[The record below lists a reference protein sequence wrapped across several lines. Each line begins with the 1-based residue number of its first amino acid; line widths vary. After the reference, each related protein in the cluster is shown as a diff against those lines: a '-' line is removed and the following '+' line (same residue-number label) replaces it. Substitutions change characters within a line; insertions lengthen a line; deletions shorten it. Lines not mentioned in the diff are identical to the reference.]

1 MKSGKKLDL
10 SLYLVLD
17 ANLCKTPEGM
27 AETARKAVEGGCTVV
42 QLRAPEWKKKKQL
55 RAAFLLK
62 ELLKDTD
69 VLFIV
74 DDHID
79 IALLSGADGVHVGQ
93 EDIDPK
99 YVRQLLGPDAVIGL
113 SVGSIKELN
122 TIGPDVDYIGIGP
135 VFSTKTKVDAGA
147 AVGLGL
153 LEYIS
158 KEAGLPNVA
167 IAASIKAMPQT
178 AFVTEPTES
187 QSFQQFAARKIRKLP
202 QLPSRKPLTTRF
214 RFRFFG
220 RARGFGCGLSIC
232 PFHQPEEREQDHKP
246 STDKHKHHL
255 RAGFS

>member
-99 YVRQLLGPDAVIGL
+99 YVRQLLGSDAVIGL

-122 TIGPDVDYIGIGP
+122 TIGPDVD
-135 VFSTKTKVDAGA
+135 
-147 AVGLGL
+147 
-153 LEYIS
+153 
-158 KEAGLPNVA
+158 
-167 IAASIKAMPQT
+167 
-178 AFVTEPTES
+178 
-187 QSFQQFAARKIRKLP
+187 
-202 QLPSRKPLTTRF
+202 
-214 RFRFFG
+214 
-220 RARGFGCGLSIC
+220 LSLI
-232 PFHQPEEREQDHKP
+232 HI
-246 STDKHKHHL
+246 
-255 RAGFS
+255 

>member
-99 YVRQLLGPDAVIGL
+99 YVRQFLGPDAVIGL

-167 IAASIKAMPQT
+167 IGGINQSNAADCIRHGADGV
-178 AFVTEPTES
+178 AVV
-187 QSFQQFAARKIRKLP
+187 AARKIRKLP

>member
-1 MKSGKKLDL
+1 MKADRKLDL

-27 AETARKAVEGGCTVV
+27 VETTRKAVEGGCTVV

-55 RAAFLLK
+55 EAAFLLK
-62 ELLKDTD
+62 KLLKDTD

-99 YVRQLLGPDAVIGL
+99 YVRQLLGPDAVVGL
-113 SVGSIKELN
+113 SVGSIAELN
-122 TIGPDVDYIGIGP
+122 TIGPEVDYIGIGP

-147 AVGLGL
+147 AVGLDL

-167 IAASIKAMPQT
+167 IGGINQSNAADC
-178 AFVTEPTES
+178 
-187 QSFQQFAARKIRKLP
+187 IR
-202 QLPSRKPLTTRF
+202 
-214 RFRFFG
+214 
-220 RARGFGCGLSIC
+220 
-232 PFHQPEEREQDHKP
+232 H
-246 STDKHKHHL
+246 
-255 RAGFS
+255 

>member
-79 IALLSGADGVHVGQ
+79 IAWRSGCFVSYSSSSNGQSVSLEGDMYAGGVCRVIQKAFQSGPRILL
-93 EDIDPK
+93 
-99 YVRQLLGPDAVIGL
+99 
-113 SVGSIKELN
+113 
-122 TIGPDVDYIGIGP
+122 
-135 VFSTKTKVDAGA
+135 
-147 AVGLGL
+147 
-153 LEYIS
+153 
-158 KEAGLPNVA
+158 
-167 IAASIKAMPQT
+167 
-178 AFVTEPTES
+178 
-187 QSFQQFAARKIRKLP
+187 
-202 QLPSRKPLTTRF
+202 
-214 RFRFFG
+214 
-220 RARGFGCGLSIC
+220 
-232 PFHQPEEREQDHKP
+232 
-246 STDKHKHHL
+246 HL
-255 RAGFS
+255 RLPHHG

>member
-79 IALLSGADGVHVGQ
+79 IAWLRVPTVSTSDRKTSILSTSD
-93 EDIDPK
+93 
-99 YVRQLLGPDAVIGL
+99 
-113 SVGSIKELN
+113 
-122 TIGPDVDYIGIGP
+122 
-135 VFSTKTKVDAGA
+135 
-147 AVGLGL
+147 
-153 LEYIS
+153 
-158 KEAGLPNVA
+158 
-167 IAASIKAMPQT
+167 
-178 AFVTEPTES
+178 
-187 QSFQQFAARKIRKLP
+187 SF
-202 QLPSRKPLTTRF
+202 
-214 RFRFFG
+214 
-220 RARGFGCGLSIC
+220 
-232 PFHQPEEREQDHKP
+232 
-246 STDKHKHHL
+246 
-255 RAGFS
+255 

>member
-1 MKSGKKLDL
+1 MKADRKLDL

-27 AETARKAVEGGCTVV
+27 VETTRKAVEGGCTVV

-55 RAAFLLK
+55 EAAFLLK
-62 ELLKDTD
+62 KLLKDTD

-99 YVRQLLGPDAVIGL
+99 YVRQLLGPDAVVGL
-113 SVGSIKELN
+113 SVGSIAELN
-122 TIGPDVDYIGIGP
+122 TIGP

-147 AVGLGL
+147 AVGLDL

-167 IAASIKAMPQT
+167 IGGINQSNAADCIRHGADGVAVVSAICGAENPRAAAAAIKKAVND
-178 AFVTEPTES
+178 A
-187 QSFQQFAARKIRKLP
+187 
-202 QLPSRKPLTTRF
+202 
-214 RFRFFG
+214 
-220 RARGFGCGLSIC
+220 LSI
-232 PFHQPEEREQDHKP
+232 
-246 STDKHKHHL
+246 
-255 RAGFS
+255 

>member
-1 MKSGKKLDL
+1 MKADRKLDL

-27 AETARKAVEGGCTVV
+27 VETTRKAVEGGCTVV

-55 RAAFLLK
+55 EAAFLLK
-62 ELLKDTD
+62 KLLKDTD

-99 YVRQLLGPDAVIGL
+99 YVRQLLGPDAVVGL
-113 SVGSIKELN
+113 SVGSIAELN
-122 TIGPDVDYIGIGP
+122 TIGP

-147 AVGLGL
+147 AMGLDL

-167 IAASIKAMPQT
+167 IGGINQSNAADCIRHGADGVAVVSAICGAENPRAAAAAIKKAVND
-178 AFVTEPTES
+178 A
-187 QSFQQFAARKIRKLP
+187 
-202 QLPSRKPLTTRF
+202 
-214 RFRFFG
+214 
-220 RARGFGCGLSIC
+220 LSI
-232 PFHQPEEREQDHKP
+232 
-246 STDKHKHHL
+246 
-255 RAGFS
+255 

>member
-147 AVGLGL
+147 AVG
-153 LEYIS
+153 
-158 KEAGLPNVA
+158 
-167 IAASIKAMPQT
+167 
-178 AFVTEPTES
+178 
-187 QSFQQFAARKIRKLP
+187 
-202 QLPSRKPLTTRF
+202 
-214 RFRFFG
+214 
-220 RARGFGCGLSIC
+220 
-232 PFHQPEEREQDHKP
+232 
-246 STDKHKHHL
+246 
-255 RAGFS
+255 

>member
-42 QLRAPEWKKKKQL
+42 QLRALEWKKKKQL

-167 IAASIKAMPQT
+167 IGGINQSNAADCIRHGADGVAVVSAICGAEDPKAAAAAIKKAVND
-178 AFVTEPTES
+178 A
-187 QSFQQFAARKIRKLP
+187 
-202 QLPSRKPLTTRF
+202 
-214 RFRFFG
+214 
-220 RARGFGCGLSIC
+220 LSI
-232 PFHQPEEREQDHKP
+232 
-246 STDKHKHHL
+246 
-255 RAGFS
+255 